1 VKSSF
6 LRIPLFPLNIV
17 LIPGEVIPLHIF
29 EDRYKKM
36 IKDCIAGKKKF
47 GIVNKNKNK
56 TAVFGCTAK
65 VEEIIS
71 RYDNG
76 SYDVIVKGFERFEI
90 KDKYNELGLW
100 FGDVVLIENETPSNK
115 NRSLL
120 NKTRDKYLKVL
131 IANKLMNNVETEISK
146 NISFDFCQFINLNI
160 SLKQSFIEM
169 RNEKERLLFLNS
181 VFDRVL
187 KVNKILSSKKPPK
200 HFD

>member
-1 VKSSF
+1 MKSSF